1 MKLRRLGFSPQTKA
15 TTNSFDKRLLVVISG
30 LLIFGILMVFNA
42 SVVDATRQFG
52 DGFFYARRQLVSAAL
67 GVVAMLVFAQIPYKT
82 WAKYSHYI
90 FAIAV
95 GLLVLV
101 LIPKLGGVSALG
113 ARRWVDLGPI
123 SLQPA
128 EFAKFALCVYF
139 AKHFSE
145 NRTLKPFLIALG
157 TIVVLVMLEPDLG
170 TTGIILAISGLIY
183 FASGAPISHFL
194 SLVPIAIVG
203 LILVLTSPYRR
214 ERLFTFFDPTSDP
227 LGSSYHIRQILIALG
242 SGGLWG
248 VGLGQSRQKYLFLP
262 EPATDS
268 IFAIIGEEL
277 GFVGAS
283 VVILAFV
290 FLIWRGYSIAARV
303 EDPFGRLL
311 ALGITS
317 WIGVQAFVNLAAMVA
332 LVPLTGVPLPFVS
345 YGGSALVVNLAAIGI
360 LLNISKNRN

>member
-1 MKLRRLGFSPQTKA
+1 MKLRRPTFHPQTKNKEA
-15 TTNSFDKRLLVVISG
+15 GLDKRLLFVVIG
-30 LLIFGILMVFNA
+30 LLFFGVLMVFNA

-52 DGFFYARRQLVSAAL
+52 DGFFYARRQLISAVL
-67 GVVAMLVFAQIPYKT
+67 GLICMAVFSQVPYKI
-82 WAKYSHYI
+82 WAKYSKYI
-90 FAIAV
+90 FALAI
-95 GLLVLV
+95 GLLILV
-101 LIPKLGGVSALG
+101 LLPKLGGVTALG
-113 ARRWVDLGPI
+113 ARRWVTLGPI
-123 SLQPA
+123 VLQPA
-128 EFAKFALCVYF
+128 EFAKFALCLFF

-145 NRTLKPFLIALG
+145 SKALKPFLIALG
-157 TIVVLVMLEPDLG
+157 AIVALVMLEPDLG

-183 FASGAPISHFL
+183 FASGAPIIHFL
-194 SLVPIAIVG
+194 SLVPVALVG
-203 LILVLTSPYRR
+203 LVLILISPYRR
-214 ERLFTFFDPTSDP
+214 DRLFTFFDPTSDP

-277 GFVGAS
+277 GFIGAS
-283 VVILAFV
+283 IVILAFV
-290 FLIWRGYSIAARV
+290 FLVWRGFSIAART

-317 WIGVQAFVNLAAMVA
+317 WLGIQAFVNLAAMVA

-345 YGGSALVVNLAAIGI
+345 YGGSALVVNLLAVGI
-360 LLNISKNRN
+360 LLNISKSKK